1 MTTLVPNASGVRE
14 YDQGTKKPSS
24 STVNP
29 NGFVDCEIIDV
40 EDSEDEDSDAVPM
53 YVKHTEAMLDE
64 IDRMV
69 CVTSTL
75 FDWQ

>member
-1 MTTLVPNASGVRE
+1 MTTLVPNPSGVRGC
-14 YDQGTKKPSS
+14 DQETKKLSS

-29 NGFVDCEIIDV
+29 SALVDSEIIDV
-40 EDSEDEDSDAVPM
+40 EDSEDEDSDGPVPM

-69 CVTSTL
+69 CVSST
-75 FDWQ
+75 

>member
-1 MTTLVPNASGVRE
+1 MTTLVPNPSGVSGCDLE
-14 YDQGTKKPSS
+14 TKKLSS

-29 NGFVDCEIIDV
+29 SVDCEIIDV
-40 EDSEDEDSDAVPM
+40 EDSEDEDPVPM

-69 CVTSTL
+69 CVSSTL
-75 FDWQ
+75 FHCQ